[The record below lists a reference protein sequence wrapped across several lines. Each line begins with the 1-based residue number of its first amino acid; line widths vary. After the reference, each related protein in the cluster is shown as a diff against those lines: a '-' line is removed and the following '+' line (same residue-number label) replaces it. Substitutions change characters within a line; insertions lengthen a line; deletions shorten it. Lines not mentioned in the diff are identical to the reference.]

1 MQEFDIFIDRADYVE
16 AQNRSTALTRD
27 WSESMIIHQVSV
39 PVNNVL
45 MLTLEQLFELN
56 DDNNT
61 TNETA
66 EIEIET
72 TPSNFS
78 VFIK

>member
-1 MQEFDIFIDRADYVE
+1 MQEFDIFIDREDYVE
-16 AQNRSTALTRD
+16 AQNRSTALTRV

-45 MLTLEQLFELN
+45 MLTLEQLLELN
-56 DDNNT
+56 DDNST